1 MTLTC
6 GSPTTSQSSTKII
19 CALLCHVVMNVELTT
34 LRGVMFPP
42 SPFVQSLRV
51 HPFFELT
58 TLRGATRE
66 LFFFEQGGGV

>member
-6 GSPTTSQSSTKII
+6 GSPTTSPSSTKII

-42 SPFVQSLRV
+42 SLFVQSIRV

-58 TLRGATRE
+58 TLRGAIRE
-66 LFFFEQGGGV
+66 LFFFEQEGGV